1 MVDLLLLRL
10 SQVAAPLL
18 EAAEPVLQQLQH
30 LAASAEVVAVALLV
44 VVLSLSRRAF
54 QDLPVVVAAKASR
67 EILMPMTSQTADH
80 LLQHKPTWTSDHTW
94 LTCKEESN
102 ALGFHRRV
110 MNPRES
116 WLSLKFTE
124 AASSQT

>member
-1 MVDLLLLRL
+1 MDLLLLRL
-10 SQVAAPLL
+10 SQ
-18 EAAEPVLQQLQH
+18 AAEPLHEAVAQVLQQLQH
-30 LAASAEVVAVALLV
+30 LAESAEVVAAAQLVA
-44 VVLSLSRRAF
+44 VLSLSHRAF
-54 QDLPVVVAAKASR
+54 HDQPVVVAAKASR
-67 EILMPMTSQTADH
+67 EILMPTTSQMADH

-102 ALGFHRRV
+102 ALGFHQKV

-116 WLSLKFTE
+116 WLSSKFTE